1 MIIMTLF
8 GSKKL
13 QYILIFF
20 LSVIF
25 IFKPANSLENKI
37 LIKVDNEI
45 ITSIDI
51 LDEINYLKALNRN
64 IRNLDEKQIYE
75 IAKKSLI
82 RENIKSIEI
91 LKYVDKIEV
100 NQSYINKIIKL
111 TQKKI
116 GTNSQSEFKDYI
128 KSFNLDLAKIESK
141 ISIEALWNELIRSK
155 YLKKIKI
162 DENSLKNK
170 ILAKDNEFIKKYL
183 LSEILFTV
191 KKNSDVNKKF
201 NEIKDS
207 IDNIGFENTSL
218 MYSVSDSSKMS
229 GKLGWVN
236 ENSLSKNI
244 RLNLEK
250 LKIGDLTNPIIMP
263 SGLLI
268 LKVEDIKLIKKKLDL
283 EKEVKKMIMIEKNN
297 QLNQYSNIYF
307 KKIRRNTEV
316 NEL

>member
-1 MIIMTLF
+1 MTLF

>member
-1 MIIMTLF
+1 MTLF

-155 YLKKIKI
+155 YSKKIKI